1 MAVCLIKKKVYH
13 AHMFCG
19 LGSGAAGF
27 NDGEARVGTME
38 ADFECVGGIDV
49 DPAGIR
55 DFERMTG
62 AKGTVRD
69 LFSLE
74 QYLAFHGKA
83 PPPGWV
89 QAGPADIRRSFTAKP
104 HILFL
109 SAPCKGFSG
118 LLSETNSK
126 TDKYQALNELTLRGM
141 WLFLEAYAD
150 DPVELIVFENVPRIA
165 SRGRHLLDQIIS
177 MLRHYGYAV
186 RESTHDCGKL
196 GNLAQSRKRFLLVA
210 RHQEKVPPFLYEP
223 PQHRL
228 RGVGEVL
235 DFMPLPGDPRGGPMH
250 RMPALQWQ
258 TWVRLAFVEA
268 GSDWRSLNKLKVADG
283 VLADFGIVPE
293 PLRNGGLGVL
303 SYDAPAGT
311 VQGES
316 FPTNGRF
323 AVADPRA
330 EEAAWNSDVLG
341 VRTWADPTGTVAGRS
356 SPTNG
361 AFSVADPRRDHWG
374 GGQAGVL
381 GWSETAPTLTS
392 QRSPLQGSF
401 SVADPREDAGR
412 HHGAYGVQGYDEPA
426 HVVTAG
432 GRPGHGT
439 FSVADP
445 RVDGHARSVQ
455 LGVRAWDKPSAV
467 VKGDVSV
474 GTGPYAVSDPRVGQ
488 DGPRF
493 SNAYRIVAFEEP
505 ARAVSGQGGNSMAAV
520 ADPRPSDREDYK
532 QTKYRVTGFDEAA
545 GTIIAA
551 STTGNGGFAVADP
564 RGGPD
569 PDALHGKHRVETWGS
584 PSRAVIAGRENGAT
598 AVADPRPTHGPNAHQ
613 NKMKVVDYRE
623 RAPTVT
629 GSDRVG
635 SGALSVADPRPHG
648 LNANG
653 RGINPDVGVMY
664 VDHYG
669 VLGWNET
676 SKAVSGAAGI
686 DNGRWSVA
694 DPRGPAVPPTP
705 VLALPSAKD
714 RLVCVIR
721 ALDGTWHR
729 PFTTLE
735 LAALQSFFDPEEVFA
750 FLRDPSAPAF
760 DFMLDGKSDSAWR
773 ERIGNAVPRAA
784 GKAIAST
791 MGRTLLLSW
800 AGETF
805 MLSTEAIW
813 VQPLEVAL
821 ALDGQSPAFDEIL
834 AMEEAA

>member
-1 MAVCLIKKKVYH
+1 MAERLDEREILH

-19 LGSGAAGF
+19 LGSGAKGF
-27 NDGEARVGTME
+27 NQGQARVGNMV
-38 ADFECVGGIDV
+38 AKFRCVGGIDV

-55 DFERMTG
+55 DFARMTG
-62 AKGTVRD
+62 VPGTVMD
-69 LFSLE
+69 LFSLD
-74 QYLAFHGKA
+74 QYMAFHGKA
-83 PPPGWV
+83 PPPGWRE
-89 QAGPADIRRSFTAKP
+89 ALPADISGTFTAKP

-165 SRGRHLLDQIIS
+165 TRGRHLLDQIVG

-186 RESTHDCGKL
+186 AETTHDCGEL
-196 GNLAQSRKRFLLVA
+196 GGLAQSRKRFLLVG
-210 RHQEKVPPFLYEP
+210 RHASKVPPYLYEP
-223 PQHRL
+223 PKKRL

-235 DFMPLPGDPRGGPMH
+235 DLMPLPGDPRAGVMH

-268 GSDWRSLNKLKVADG
+268 GSDWRSLNKLNVENG
-283 VLADFGIVPE
+283 VLTDFGILPE
-293 PLRNGGLGVL
+293 PLRNNGLGVIP
-303 SYDAPAGT
+303 YDAPAGAII
-311 VQGES
+311 GES
-316 FPTNGRF
+316 YPTNGRF

-341 VRTWADPTGTVAGRS
+341 VRTWSDPTGTVAGRS

-361 AFSVADPRRDHWG
+361 AFSVADPREEHWG
-374 GGQAGVL
+374 SGQAGVL
-381 GWSETAPTLTS
+381 DWTDHAPTITS
-392 QRSPLQGSF
+392 QRSPLQGAF
-401 SVADPREDAGR
+401 SVADPRENDGR
-412 HHGAYGVQGYDEPA
+412 HHGAFGVQGYDEPA
-426 HVVTAG
+426 GVVTAG
-432 GRPGHGT
+432 ARPNQGR

-445 RVDGHARSVQ
+445 RVDGHEKSVQ
-455 LGVRAWDKPSAV
+455 MGVRPWEEPASTVTGNMAAGAGPN
-467 VKGDVSV
+467 SV
-474 GTGPYAVSDPRVGQ
+474 ADPRVGQ

-493 SNAYRIVAFEEP
+493 SNAYRIVSFDEP
-505 ARAVSGQGGNSMAAV
+505 ARAVTGQGGNSMAAV
-520 ADPRPSDREDYK
+520 ADPRPSDRDDYK
-532 QTKYRVTGFDEAA
+532 VTKYRVTAYDEAA
-545 GTIIAA
+545 GTVISA

-569 PDALHGKHRVETWGS
+569 PDALHGKHRVETWDG

-598 AVADPRPTHGPNAHQ
+598 AVADPRPTHGPAAHT
-613 NKMKVVDYRE
+613 NKMRVVDYAE

-635 SGALSVADPRPHG
+635 SGALSVADPRAHG
-648 LNANG
+648 LSANG
-653 RGINPDVGVMY
+653 RGTTPDQGVMY

-669 VLGWNET
+669 VLGWLET
-676 SKAVSGAAGI
+676 SRAVSGAAGI

-694 DPRGPAVPPTP
+694 DPREAPVAPAQ
-705 VLALPSAKD
+705 ALPTAKD

-735 LAALQSFFDPEEVFA
+735 LAALQSFFDPEETFA
-750 FLRDPSAPAF
+750 FLRDPSAPGF
-760 DFMLDGKSDSAWR
+760 GFELDGKSDSAWR
-773 ERIGNAVPRAA
+773 ERIGNAVPAA
-784 GKAIAST
+784 AAAAIAST
-791 MGRTLLLSW
+791 MGRTLLLAWS
-800 AGETF
+800 GESF
-805 MLSTEAIW
+805 FLSSDAIW
-813 VQPLEVAL
+813 VQQLEIGLSIDQSGQPL
-821 ALDGQSPAFDEIL
+821 
-834 AMEEAA
+834 